1 VSHFLI
7 LRLGVVKQN
16 AVTPSVVEPNAIRLS
31 VPKVNAVILSA
42 VKPNAIMLSVIKQ
55 NADILSVVK
64 PKNIILSLDA
74 VMLIFVKPKAL
85 CSVLLSRRPLC

>member
-1 VSHFLI
+1 M
-7 LRLGVVKQN
+7 LGVVKQN

-31 VPKVNAVILSA
+31 VATLDAVILS
-42 VKPNAIMLSVIKQ
+42 VVEPNAIMLSVIKQ
-55 NADILSVVK
+55 NADILSVVQ
-64 PKNIILSLDA
+64 PNTIILSLGA